1 MLKNDL
7 FPVIAAVFSKTS
19 SLGIKVRGLEAFALL
34 CGGGKEENRSPD
46 DLDGIMV
53 DEQKHDKKH
62 TNPVLDKYTIQE
74 KLIPL
79 MKAIK
84 TKEPAVMVRFGYCI
98 YKGPAEHFSG
108 SRSGCF
114 QAGWKSRRL

>member
-1 MLKNDL
+1 MLPVMDFSMLKNDL
-7 FPVIAAVFSKTS
+7 FPVIASVFSKTS
-19 SLGIKVRGLEAFALL
+19 SLGIKVRGLEAFAIL
-34 CGGGKEENRSPD
+34 CGSSKEASTSPD

-53 DEQKHDKKH
+53 DDRKQDKRQN

-84 TKEPAVMVRFGYCI
+84 TKEPAVMVC
-98 YKGPAEHFSG
+98 
-108 SRSGCF
+108 
-114 QAGWKSRRL
+114 